1 MRQVNTAKQ
10 NKNCHTKRAV
20 IVRLSRVVRTRTYKV
35 RKQSKMRREDPMGI
49 TLSAWG
55 MIGIMLASSYRAQN
69 GQSEDCPFYSTGLIY
84 KWASVYMFGYQNY
97 TGCQLTNGI
106 NAQGGT
112 ITAHYCAAHH
122 NDIIAMHDIMGQ
134 PSHGL
139 CIGSMRYDTIWS
151 MHYCACCHMVHAL
164 LRMSSYGLCIEP
176 RSF

>member
-97 TGCQLTNGI
+97 TGRQLTNGI

-112 ITAHYCAAHH
+112 ITVHYCTACH
-122 NDIIAMHDIMGQ
+122 NDIIAAHDVMGQ
-134 PSHGL
+134 PSHGP
-139 CIGSMRYDTIWS
+139 CIGSMHYDAIWS
-151 MHYCACCHMVHAL
+151 VCYCACHHMVCVL
-164 LRMSSYGLCIEP
+164 SQEVSRTFFKE
-176 RSF
+176 